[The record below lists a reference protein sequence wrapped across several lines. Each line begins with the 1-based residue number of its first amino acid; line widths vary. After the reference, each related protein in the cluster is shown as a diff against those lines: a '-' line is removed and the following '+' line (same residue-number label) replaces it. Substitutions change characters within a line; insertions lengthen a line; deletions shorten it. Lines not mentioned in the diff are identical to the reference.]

1 MIDFFIENEAFINL
15 VCFLLMLFFVFTW
28 DAVKVMNKKIE
39 NIVALIFGFN
49 FGLLTLNVLL
59 NGIVK
64 GF

>member
-1 MIDFFIENEAFINL
+1 MIDFFIINEAFINL
-15 VCFLLMLFFVFTW
+15 VCFLLMFFFAFTL

-49 FGLLTLNVLL
+49 FGLLAINILL